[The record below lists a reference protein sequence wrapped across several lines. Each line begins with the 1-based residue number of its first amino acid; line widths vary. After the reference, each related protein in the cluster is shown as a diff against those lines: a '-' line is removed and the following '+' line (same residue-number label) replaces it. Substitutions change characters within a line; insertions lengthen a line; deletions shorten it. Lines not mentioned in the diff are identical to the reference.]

1 MQVVAFTYNVR
12 HVAYASVISTVI
24 PIFFN
29 LALFFK
35 IVLAAASHVT
45 ILLTSLA
52 LAFIADAPVFAVIL
66 FLVGHAILLAVLF
79 TRRRTHSQDDKA
91 LRLVPVRS

>member
-1 MQVVAFTYNVR
+1 MASLSDTEVQSHVSTYD
-12 HVAYASVISTVI
+12 S
-24 PIFFN
+24 F
-29 LALFFK
+29 LK

-79 TRRRTHSQDDKA
+79 TRRRTHSQGDKA